1 MPYATENMLN
11 SCSTEAK
18 LSHSTNALWKRN
30 SPKTGFQI
38 IFNTNTVPLTACIWV
53 SRMHNSVKLKASSS
67 EQHLCS
73 YVNFK
78 VLPKG
83 AHSKAPCFKTFR
95 HFKATFAN
103 SKPGSLF
110 SKPLAFR
117 NLALSGLTALLWLVM
132 LLTAEDIVLLGLW
145 SPARYT
151 GRPWIVFHPK
161 WHQYAHCLLSW
172 ANSEKLWNLRRNLEG
187 SSSSF
192 RCPSARSKSH
202 KADLARNPL
211 VS

>member
-18 LSHSTNALWKRN
+18 LSHSTNTLWKRN
-30 SPKTGFQI
+30 SPKPGFQI
-38 IFNTNTVPLTACIWV
+38 IFNTNTLPLTACIWV

-132 LLTAEDIVLLGLW
+132 LLTAEDSATGIVITSQIHWETLNSF
-145 SPARYT
+145 SPKVASICT
-151 GRPWIVFHPK
+151 LP
-161 WHQYAHCLLSW
+161 AELSEFW
-172 ANSEKLWNLRRNLEG
+172 KAVK
-187 SSSSF
+187 
-192 RCPSARSKSH
+192 SKKESWGII
-202 KADLARNPL
+202 KFIPL
-211 VS
+211 SQCKIQISQGWFS